1 MPRPGLLA
9 IVVPCLV
16 LLAGCA
22 THITR
27 LEPVRAAF
35 HRGDLDE
42 AERLIAADLEK
53 HPGDA
58 DVLTLDRALVA
69 LADGRPLAAEDLL
82 KEVRDRF
89 DHFEQESPAEDAWSM
104 LSDDQQRSY
113 AGDDH
118 EKVLLRAMLA
128 ITNLSSD
135 GARPPALHHALNEP
149 LPHRAGRLGSEFR
162 EQIRKRRAV

>member
-1 MPRPGLLA
+1 MPRPRLLA
-9 IVVPCLV
+9 IILPCLA
-16 LLAGCA
+16 LIPGCA

-69 LADGRPLAAEDLL
+69 LADGRPIEAEDLL

-89 DHFEQESPAEDAWSM
+89 DHLEQESPVEDAWSM

-113 AGDDH
+113 AGEDH

-135 GARPPALHHALNEP
+135 GGDAEAFSYQAAE
-149 LPHRAGRLGSEFR
+149 
-162 EQIRKRRAV
+162 K